1 MKSPAKFVR
10 EVKNEGSKVTWPTKR
25 EVWIACLM
33 VLIVTAFMSVFF
45 FFTDW
50 VVSSGVGSLL
60 GKE

>member
-10 EVKNEGSKVTWPTKR
+10 EVKSEGAKVSWPTKR

-33 VLIVTAFMSVFF
+33 VIIITIFFSIFF

-50 VVSSGVGSLL
+50 IISSAVKAIL
-60 GKE
+60 GL